1 MVVNSSRVYGKTPE
15 LRRKGVSKRVGFIT
29 QMEGKSS
36 PKLPY
41 PRPLD
46 YGVGS
51 QEEDCEGLY
60 SHANVLA
67 MNSGNVHP

>member
-1 MVVNSSRVYGKTPE
+1 MMNSSRVYGKTPE
-15 LRRKGVSKRVGFIT
+15 LRYKGVSEKVAYIARAAG
-29 QMEGKSS
+29 QYS

-46 YGVGS
+46 YGAGS
-51 QEEDCEGLY
+51 QEQDCEGFY

>member
-1 MVVNSSRVYGKTPE
+1 MQG
-15 LRRKGVSKRVGFIT
+15 GV
-29 QMEGKSS
+29 GKSRTAGKCS

-51 QEEDCEGLY
+51 HEEDCEGFY

-67 MNSGNVHP
+67 MNSGNMHP